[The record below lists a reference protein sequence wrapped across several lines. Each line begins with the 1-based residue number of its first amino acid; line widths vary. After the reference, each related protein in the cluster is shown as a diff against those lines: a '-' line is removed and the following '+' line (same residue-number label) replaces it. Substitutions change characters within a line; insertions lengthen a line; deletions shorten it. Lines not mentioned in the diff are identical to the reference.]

1 MNRIKFRF
9 YRGIFVFIVACYG
22 LSSCILWGGAPESPL
37 PFPQTATFEAAR
49 EAAWHQFL
57 TKEAGN
63 RHGTLPPSEQTPP
76 WQRPTPSPGPLR
88 FPTPE
93 GTPAGAGRILPYI
106 PQPPVKDMV
115 SGERM
120 VGMVRGRTGANG
132 RPGRSAPRPGRR
144 AHCAGG
150 AGGLGLGK
158 HTGGH
163 STTRGAAL
171 PGPNSSRTFANPD
184 RRGRTLDP
192 GHAVRHRVLFRRT
205 NTSLRPLL
213 SDPQPSAL
221 THPVVQAG
229 QGFPV
234 FRRRD
239 GHRGRGSVPHRWVP
253 EDPRRARG
261 SCEWGEFLL

>member
-9 YRGIFVFIVACYG
+9 YRCIFVFIVACYG
-22 LSSCILWGGAPESPL
+22 LSSCILWEGVRESPL

-115 SGERM
+115 VVNGWSEWLEGGRVRM
-120 VGMVRGRTGANG
+120 DVL
-132 RPGRSAPRPGRR
+132 
-144 AHCAGG
+144 AG
-150 AGGLGLGK
+150 
-158 HTGGH
+158 
-163 STTRGAAL
+163 AL
-171 PGPNSSRTFANPD
+171 PGPGGEPTAQ
-184 RRGRTLDP
+184 G
-192 GHAVRHRVLFRRT
+192 VLE
-205 NTSLRPLL
+205 
-213 SDPQPSAL
+213 
-221 THPVVQAG
+221 V
-229 QGFPV
+229 
-234 FRRRD
+234 
-239 GHRGRGSVPHRWVP
+239 WVWESTP
-253 EDPRRARG
+253 EDIRPREAQRFLAPIPAGPLRIRTAV
-261 SCEWGEFLL
+261 GERLILDTPSGIVFYFDVPTRRFVPSSLTLSPLPSPTP